1 VGPSVILTNRKRV
14 IVALVHTVVFLALAI
29 YTAFL
34 VVRPLHADSPV
45 SAWIVAGVYLV
56 VSVVLAILT
65 AVSGNARERLY
76 FGCCTASAT
85 LGLCRQILGDP
96 ALHAAA
102 PIRVALLACA
112 VLTGFAMLTASFRRP
127 TASTARR

>member
-14 IVALVHTVVFLALAI
+14 IVALVHTVVFLALAV

-34 VVRPLHADSPV
+34 VVRPLHSDSPA
-45 SAWIVAGVYLV
+45 SAWILAGVYLV
-56 VSVVLAILT
+56 VSAVLGILT

-76 FGCCTASAT
+76 FGCCTASAS
-85 LGLCRQILGDP
+85 LGLCRQVLGDP
-96 ALHAAA
+96 TLHAAA

-112 VLTGFAMLTASFRRP
+112 AFTGCAMLTAPPRRSP
-127 TASTARR
+127 TPSP